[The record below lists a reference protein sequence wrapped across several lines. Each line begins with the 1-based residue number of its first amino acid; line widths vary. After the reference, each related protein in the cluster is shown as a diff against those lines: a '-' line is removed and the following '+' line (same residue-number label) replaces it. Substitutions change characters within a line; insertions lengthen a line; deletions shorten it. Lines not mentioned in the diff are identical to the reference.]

1 MEMNGK
7 KGSGKCDECGSTK
20 RVEGLTHYM
29 CDGCGVQLD
38 ELEPD
43 PGFVLGGQMPMA
55 LRPSNDRNLLGS
67 HIDKSTDKVS
77 EKFRNAHVIT
87 SYKKPLFIDIAIG
100 ELVER
105 CGVNRVS
112 EAAAR
117 LLIEADSKEKLGR
130 IRKKRHGTKG
140 MSKDESRDYR
150 ARAFAAAAL
159 HILNSDGQSNTA
171 PQVARDWGLVYL
183 DLASSIRILRRNIV
197 GEGETLREEPST
209 LRYRQL
215 RHEISRLRNF
225 LQEQFDMD
233 EVNLIIEA
241 ATRILVDEGEPLGS
255 NGEWLTGRFCNVP
268 STRAAFEATITAMAE
283 LGLPLRSARRLYE
296 RLPITGMS
304 YFMERCS
311 GLFVC

>member
-1 MEMNGK
+1 MNGK
-7 KGSGKCDECGSTK
+7 KGDGKCRECGSTK
-20 RVEGLTHYM
+20 RVEGQTHYM
-29 CDGCGVQLD
+29 CDGCGVQLE

-43 PGFVLGGQMPMA
+43 PGFVIGNQMPMA
-55 LRPSNDRNLLGS
+55 LRQSNDRNLLGS
-67 HIDKSTDKVS
+67 HIDKSTDKAS
-77 EKFRNAHVIT
+77 EKLRNSHVT
-87 SYKKPLFIDIAIG
+87 ASSKKPLFIDIAIR
-100 ELVER
+100 EMVAR
-105 CGVNRVS
+105 CGANKAS

-117 LLIEADSKEKLGR
+117 LLMEADSKEKLGR

-140 MSKDESRDYR
+140 MGKDESRDYR

-159 HILNSDGQSNTA
+159 HILNSDGHSNTA
-171 PQVARDWGLVYL
+171 PQVARDWGLVYR
-183 DLASSIRILRRNIV
+183 DLASSIIILRRNIG
-197 GEGETLREEPST
+197 GEEVTLREDPSII
-209 LRYRQL
+209 RYRQL
-215 RHEISRLRNF
+215 RHEIRRLRNF

-233 EVNLIIEA
+233 EVNRIIEA
-241 ATRILVDEGEPLGS
+241 ATRILVDEGEPLGP
-255 NGEWLTGRFCNVP
+255 NGDWLTGRFCNMP

>member
-1 MEMNGK
+1 
-7 KGSGKCDECGSTK
+7 
-20 RVEGLTHYM
+20 
-29 CDGCGVQLD
+29 
-38 ELEPD
+38 
-43 PGFVLGGQMPMA
+43 
-55 LRPSNDRNLLGS
+55 
-67 HIDKSTDKVS
+67 
-77 EKFRNAHVIT
+77 
-87 SYKKPLFIDIAIG
+87 
-100 ELVER
+100 
-105 CGVNRVS
+105 
-112 EAAAR
+112 
-117 LLIEADSKEKLGR
+117 
-130 IRKKRHGTKG
+130 

-159 HILNSDGQSNTA
+159 HILNSDGHSNTA

-183 DLASSIRILRRNIV
+183 DLASSIRILRRNIG
-197 GEGETLREEPST
+197 GEKETLREDPAV

-233 EVNLIIEA
+233 EVNRIIEA

-255 NGEWLTGRFCNVP
+255 NGEWLTGRFCNMP
-268 STRAAFEATITAMAE
+268 STRAAFEAAITAMAE
-283 LGLPLRSARRLYE
+283 IGMPLRSARKLYE

>member
-1 MEMNGK
+1 MNGK

-20 RVEGLTHYM
+20 RVEGQTHYM
-29 CDGCGVQLD
+29 CEGCGVELE

-43 PGFVLGGQMPMA
+43 PGFVIGSQAPMA
-55 LRPSNDRNLLGS
+55 LRPSNDRNLLGG
-67 HIDKSTDKVS
+67 HIDKSADKVS
-77 EKFRNAHVIT
+77 EKFRKAHVIT
-87 SYKKPLFIDIAIG
+87 SYKKPLFIDIAIR

-171 PQVARDWGLVYL
+171 PQVARDWGLAHL
-183 DLASSIRILRRNIV
+183 DLASSIRILRRSIAGV
-197 GEGETLREEPST
+197 KETIREDPST
-209 LRYRQL
+209 TRYREL
-215 RHEISRLRNF
+215 RHEISRLRSF
-225 LQEQFDMD
+225 LQEQFDME
-233 EVNLIIEA
+233 EVNRIIEA
-241 ATRILVDEGEPLGS
+241 ATKILVDEGEPLGA
-255 NGEWLTGRFCNVP
+255 NGDWLTGRFCNMP
-268 STRAAFEATITAMAE
+268 STKAAFEAAITAMAE
-283 LGLPLRSARRLYE
+283 LGMPLRSARRLYE

-304 YFMERCS
+304 HFMERCS

>member
-43 PGFVLGGQMPMA
+43 PGFVPGGQMPMA

-67 HIDKSTDKVS
+67 HIDKSTDKAS

-87 SYKKPLFIDIAIG
+87 SYKKPLFIDIAIR

-105 CGVNRVS
+105 CGVNKVS

-117 LLIEADSKEKLGR
+117 LLKEADSKEKLGR

-140 MSKDESRDYR
+140 MSKEESREYR

-233 EVNLIIEA
+233 EVNRIIEA
-241 ATRILVDEGEPLGS
+241 ATRILVDEGEPLGP
-255 NGEWLTGRFCNVP
+255 NGDWLTGRFCNMP

>member
-1 MEMNGK
+1 MNGK
-7 KGSGKCDECGSTK
+7 KGSGMCDECGSTK
-20 RVEGLTHYM
+20 RVEGQTHYM
-29 CDGCGVQLD
+29 CEGCGVQLD

-43 PGFVLGGQMPMA
+43 PGFVIGSQTPMA
-55 LRPSNDRNLLGS
+55 LRPSNDRNLLGG
-67 HIDKSTDKVS
+67 HIDKSADKVS
-77 EKFRNAHVIT
+77 EKFRKAHVIT
-87 SYKKPLFIDIAIG
+87 SYKKPLFFDIAIR

-197 GEGETLREEPST
+197 GEGEPLREEPSA

-215 RHEISRLRNF
+215 RHEISRLRNY

-233 EVNLIIEA
+233 EVNRLIEA
-241 ATRILVDEGEPLGS
+241 ATRILVDEGEPLGP
-255 NGEWLTGRFCNVP
+255 NGDWLTGRFCNMP

>member
-1 MEMNGK
+1 MNGK

-20 RVEGLTHYM
+20 RVEGQTHYM
-29 CDGCGVQLD
+29 CEGCGVQLD

-43 PGFVLGGQMPMA
+43 PGFVIESQTPMA
-55 LRPSNDRNLLGS
+55 LRPSNDRNLLGG
-67 HIDKSTDKVS
+67 HIDKSADKVS
-77 EKFRNAHVIT
+77 EKFRKAHVIT
-87 SYKKPLFIDIAIG
+87 SYKKPLFIDIAIR

-171 PQVARDWGLVYL
+171 PQVARDWGLAHL
-183 DLASSIRILRRNIV
+183 DLASSIRILRRSIAGV
-197 GEGETLREEPST
+197 KETIREDPST
-209 LRYRQL
+209 IRYREL
-215 RHEISRLRNF
+215 RHEISRLRSF
-225 LQEQFDMD
+225 LQEQFDME
-233 EVNLIIEA
+233 EVNRIIEA
-241 ATRILVDEGEPLGS
+241 ATKILADEGEPLGA
-255 NGEWLTGRFCNVP
+255 NGEWLTGIFCNKP
-268 STRAAFEATITAMAE
+268 STRAAFMATITAMAE
-283 LGLPLRSARRLYE
+283 LGIPLISARRLYE

-304 YFMERCS
+304 HFMERCS

>member
-7 KGSGKCDECGSTK
+7 KGSGKCGECNSTK

-43 PGFVLGGQMPMA
+43 PGFTPDNQMPTA
-55 LRPSNDRNLLGS
+55 LRPSNDRNMLGS
-67 HIDKSTDKVS
+67 HIDKSRDKVS
-77 EKFRNAHVIT
+77 EKFRKTHVTT
-87 SYKKPLFIDIAIG
+87 SSKKPLFIDIAIR
-100 ELVER
+100 EMVAR
-105 CGVNRVS
+105 CGANKVS

-117 LLIEADSKEKLGR
+117 LLLEADSKEKLGR

-140 MSKDESRDYR
+140 MSKDDSRDYR

-171 PQVARDWGLVYL
+171 PQVARGWGLVYL
-183 DLASSIRILRRNIV
+183 DLASTIGILRRSI
-197 GEGETLREEPST
+197 GAAEQTLREDPSVI
-209 LRYRQL
+209 RYRQL

-233 EVNLIIEA
+233 EVNRIVEA
-241 ATRILVDEGEPLGS
+241 ATKILVDEGEPLGS
-255 NGEWLTGRFCNVP
+255 NSEWLTGRFCNVP
-268 STRAAFEATITAMAE
+268 SPRAAFEAAITAMAE
-283 LGLPLRSARRLYE
+283 LGMPLRSARRLYE

-311 GLFVC
+311 GLFAC

>member
-7 KGSGKCDECGSTK
+7 KGSGKCEECGSTK

-43 PGFVLGGQMPMA
+43 PGFVPVGQMPMA

-67 HIDKSTDKVS
+67 QIGKSTDKAS

-87 SYKKPLFIDIAIG
+87 SYKKPLFIDIAIR

-105 CGVNRVS
+105 CGVNKVS

-117 LLIEADSKEKLGR
+117 LLKEADSKEKLGR
-130 IRKKRHGTKG
+130 IRKKRHGAKG
-140 MSKDESRDYR
+140 MSKDDSRDYR

-171 PQVARDWGLVYL
+171 PQVAREWGLVYL
-183 DLASSIRILRRNIV
+183 DLASSIRILRRNI
-197 GEGETLREEPST
+197 GGGKDTLREDPSII
-209 LRYRQL
+209 RYRQL
-215 RHEISRLRNF
+215 RHEISRLRSF
-225 LQEQFDMD
+225 LQEQFDME
-233 EVNLIIEA
+233 EVNRIIEA
-241 ATRILVDEGEPLGS
+241 TTRILVDEGEPLGS

-268 STRAAFEATITAMAE
+268 STRAAFEAAITAMAE
-283 LGLPLRSARRLYE
+283 LGMPLESARRLYE
-296 RLPITGMS
+296 RLPITGVS

>member
-7 KGSGKCDECGSTK
+7 KGSGKCEECGSTK

-43 PGFVLGGQMPMA
+43 PGFVPGGQMPMA
-55 LRPSNDRNLLGS
+55 LRPSNDRNSLGS
-67 HIDKSTDKVS
+67 QIDKSTDKAS
-77 EKFRNAHVIT
+77 EKFRRNHVIT
-87 SYKKPLFIDIAIG
+87 SYKKPLFIDIAIR

-105 CGVNRVS
+105 CGVNKAS

-117 LLIEADSKEKLGR
+117 LLKEADSKEKLGR
-130 IRKKRHGTKG
+130 IRKKRHGAKG
-140 MSKDESRDYR
+140 MSKDDSRDYR

-159 HILNSDGQSNTA
+159 HILNSDGHSNTA

-183 DLASSIRILRRNIV
+183 DFASSIRILRRNMGV
-197 GEGETLREEPST
+197 GDETLREDPSV

-225 LQEQFDMD
+225 LQEQFDME
-233 EVNLIIEA
+233 EVNRIIEA
-241 ATRILVDEGEPLGS
+241 ATKILVDEGEPVGP

-268 STRAAFEATITAMAE
+268 STRAAFEAAITAMAE
-283 LGLPLRSARRLYE
+283 LGMPLRSARRLYE

>member
-1 MEMNGK
+1 MEMNDK
-7 KGSGKCDECGSTK
+7 KGGGKCEECGSTK
-20 RVEGLTHYM
+20 RVEGQTHYM

-43 PGFVLGGQMPMA
+43 PGFVLEGQMPMS
-55 LRPSNDRNLLGS
+55 LRPSNDRNSLGS
-67 HIDKSTDKVS
+67 QIEKSTDKTS
-77 EKFRNAHVIT
+77 EKFRKSHAIT
-87 SYKKPLFIDIAIG
+87 SYKKPLFIDIAIR

-105 CGVNRVS
+105 CGINKIS

-117 LLIEADSKEKLGR
+117 LLKEADSKEKLGR
-130 IRKKRHGTKG
+130 IRKKRHGAKG
-140 MSKDESRDYR
+140 MSKDDSRDYR

-183 DLASSIRILRRNIV
+183 DLASSIRILRRNIGV
-197 GEGETLREEPST
+197 GNETLREDPSV

-233 EVNLIIEA
+233 EVNRIIEA
-241 ATRILVDEGEPLGS
+241 ATKILVDEGEPVGP

-268 STRAAFEATITAMAE
+268 SSRAAFEAAITAMAE
-283 LGLPLRSARRLYE
+283 LGMPIGSARRLYE
-296 RLPITGMS
+296 RLPISGMS
-304 YFMERCS
+304 NFMERCS

>member
-7 KGSGKCDECGSTK
+7 KGSGKCEECGSTK

-43 PGFVLGGQMPMA
+43 PGFVPEGQMPMA

-67 HIDKSTDKVS
+67 QIGKSTDKAS

-87 SYKKPLFIDIAIG
+87 SYKKPLFIDIAIR

-105 CGVNRVS
+105 CGANKVS

-117 LLIEADSKEKLGR
+117 LLKEADSKEKLGR

-140 MSKDESRDYR
+140 MGKEDARDYR
-150 ARAFAAAAL
+150 ARTFAAAAL
-159 HILNSDGQSNTA
+159 HILNSNGQSNTA
-171 PQVARDWGLVYL
+171 PQVARDWGVLYL
-183 DLASSIRILRRNIV
+183 DLASAIRLLKKNMGASNNTLMEAPSVLR
-197 GEGETLREEPST
+197 S
-209 LRYRQL
+209 RQL
-215 RHEISRLRNF
+215 RHEVSRLRNF
-225 LQEQFDMD
+225 LQEQFEMD
-233 EVNLIIEA
+233 EVNRIIEI
-241 ATRILVDEGEPLGS
+241 ATKILMDEGEPLGT
-255 NGEWLTGRFCNVP
+255 NEEWLTGHFCNVP
-268 STRAAFEATITAMAE
+268 STRAAFEAAIMAMAE
-283 LGLPLRSARRLYE
+283 LGFPLRSARRLYE

>member
-1 MEMNGK
+1 MSGK
-7 KGSGKCDECGSTK
+7 KGSGKCEECGSTK

-43 PGFVLGGQMPMA
+43 PGFVLGDQMPMA

-67 HIDKSTDKVS
+67 HIDKSTDKSS

-87 SYKKPLFIDIAIG
+87 SYKKPLFIDIAIR
-100 ELVER
+100 EMVER
-105 CGVNRVS
+105 CGVNKAS

-117 LLIEADSKEKLGR
+117 LLKEADSKEKLGR
-130 IRKKRHGTKG
+130 IRKKRHGAKG

-159 HILNSDGQSNTA
+159 HILNSDGHSNTA

-183 DLASSIRILRRNIV
+183 DLASSIRILRRNMGV
-197 GEGETLREEPST
+197 GDETLREDPSE

-233 EVNLIIEA
+233 EVNRIIEA
-241 ATRILVDEGEPLGS
+241 ATKILVDEGEPVGP

-268 STRAAFEATITAMAE
+268 SSRAAFEAAITAMAE
-283 LGLPLRSARRLYE
+283 LGMPLGSARRLYE
-296 RLPITGMS
+296 RLPISGMS
-304 YFMERCS
+304 NFMERCS

>member
-1 MEMNGK
+1 MEMNSK
-7 KGSGKCDECGSTK
+7 EVDGKCRECGSTK
-20 RVEGLTHYM
+20 RVEGHTHYM
-29 CDGCGVQLD
+29 CDGCGVELG

-67 HIDKSTDKVS
+67 QIDKSTDKAS
-77 EKFRNAHVIT
+77 EKLRNTHVTT
-87 SYKKPLFIDIAIG
+87 SYKKPLFTDIAIR
-100 ELVER
+100 ELVAR
-105 CGVNRVS
+105 CGANKAS

-117 LLIEADSKEKLGR
+117 LLMEVDSKEKLGR

-140 MSKDESRDYR
+140 MSKEESREYR

-159 HILNSDGQSNTA
+159 HILNSDGHSNTA

-183 DLASSIRILRRNIV
+183 DLASSIRMLRRNI
-197 GEGETLREEPST
+197 GGAEETLREDPSII
-209 LRYRQL
+209 RYRQL
-215 RHEISRLRNF
+215 GHEISRLRNF

-233 EVNLIIEA
+233 EVNRIIEA
-241 ATRILVDEGEPLGS
+241 ATRILVDEGEPLGP
-255 NGEWLTGRFCNVP
+255 NGDWLTGRFCNMP

-283 LGLPLRSARRLYE
+283 LGLPLSSARRLYE

>member
-38 ELEPD
+38 DLEPD

-87 SYKKPLFIDIAIG
+87 SYKKPLFIDIAIR

-105 CGVNRVS
+105 CGVNKVS

-117 LLIEADSKEKLGR
+117 LLKEADSKEKLGR

-140 MSKDESRDYR
+140 MSKEESREYR

-183 DLASSIRILRRNIV
+183 DLASSIRILRRNIG
-197 GEGETLREEPST
+197 GEKETLREDPAV

-215 RHEISRLRNF
+215 RHEISRLSNF

-233 EVNLIIEA
+233 EVNRIIEA

-255 NGEWLTGRFCNVP
+255 NGEWLTGRFCNMP
-268 STRAAFEATITAMAE
+268 STRAAFEAAITAMAE
-283 LGLPLRSARRLYE
+283 IGMPLRSARKLYE

>member
-38 ELEPD
+38 DLEPD

-87 SYKKPLFIDIAIG
+87 SYKKPLFIDIAIR

-105 CGVNRVS
+105 CGVNKVS

-117 LLIEADSKEKLGR
+117 LLKEADSKEKLGR

-140 MSKDESRDYR
+140 MSKEESREYR

-183 DLASSIRILRRNIV
+183 DLASSIRILRRNIG
-197 GEGETLREEPST
+197 GEKETLREDPAV

-233 EVNLIIEA
+233 EVNRIIEA

-255 NGEWLTGRFCNVP
+255 NGEWLTGRFCNMP
-268 STRAAFEATITAMAE
+268 STRAAFEAAITAMAE
-283 LGLPLRSARRLYE
+283 IGMPLRSARKLYE

>member
-1 MEMNGK
+1 MNGK

-38 ELEPD
+38 DLEPD

-87 SYKKPLFIDIAIG
+87 SYKKPLFIDIAIR

-105 CGVNRVS
+105 CGVNKVS

-117 LLIEADSKEKLGR
+117 LLKEADSKEKLGR

-140 MSKDESRDYR
+140 MSKEESREYR

-183 DLASSIRILRRNIV
+183 DLASSIRILRRNIG
-197 GEGETLREEPST
+197 GEKETLREDPAV

-233 EVNLIIEA
+233 EVNRIIEA

-255 NGEWLTGRFCNVP
+255 NGEWLTGRFCNMP
-268 STRAAFEATITAMAE
+268 STRAAFEAAITAMAE
-283 LGLPLRSARRLYE
+283 IGMPLRSARKLYE